1 MMNKKGN
8 RVKGKT
14 HHLIACY
21 GFLNDGGIGG
31 GGPSITLREYKMH
44 NIMQLSTYA
53 GSTAHVNDRA
63 ESRYKAS
70 ARHCEAATCISSPTL
85 IIPRDVGSLETE
97 FKKTLPRNQTK
108 HENISRN

>member
-1 MMNKKGN
+1 MD
-8 RVKGKT
+8 
-14 HHLIACY
+14 
-21 GFLNDGGIGG
+21 FLNSGGIGG
-31 GGPSITLREYKMH
+31 GGPSITPREYKMH

-85 IIPRDVGSLETE
+85 IIPLHVRSIGSFETE
-97 FKKTLPRNQTK
+97 FKKTLPRNRTRHETK
-108 HENISRN
+108 ISLGI